1 MDQKATMDFFFM
13 GTFVPRPTKQKSV
26 TYAHNLVMKFKEAPW
41 GGTSWR
47 CQMCGKWGSDDHTH
61 SKEHSTKVHELA
73 ACNEMIRVAYSM
85 RRFEEEVGLR
95 GQLSKRRFRDFWG
108 QEVDAKMGDILRDR
122 LSKGYCVKIK
132 HSKSWVST
140 ITKANVESLGVH
152 AVTYRG
158 CGKYTKQ
165 DLEERAIPWEEI
177 EDDKE
182 TLIREPLSLQ
192 SGWWPALSIH
202 WKGMAEEHSLSKID
216 YFQHTISG
224 ALPIYVLCWYQL
236 ADGAWEMEAWPIRI
250 CSRL

>member
-1 MDQKATMDFFFM
+1 MDHKAKMDSFFM
-13 GTFVPRPTKQKSV
+13 GTLVPRPRKQESV
-26 TYAHNLVMKFKEAPW
+26 TEAHNLVMKLKKDVW
-41 GGTSWR
+41 GQDAWW
-47 CQMCGKWGSDDHTH
+47 CQACKKWSSDSHIN

-73 ACNEMIRVAYSM
+73 ACNEMIGVAYSM

-95 GQLSKRRFRDFWG
+95 GLLSKRRFRDFWG

-122 LSKGYCVKIK
+122 LSKGSVVKIK

-140 ITKANVESLGVH
+140 ITYKNVESLGVH

-165 DLEERAIPWEEI
+165 ALEERAIPWEEI

-202 WKGMAEEHSLSKID
+202 WKGMAEEHCLSKIY

-224 ALPIYVLCWYQL
+224 ALPFYVLLLVPTCRWCL
-236 ADGAWEMEAWPIRI
+236 GDGGVAHQN
-250 CSRL
+250 L